1 MQKTEIVYSYYSV
14 EKLYCV
20 LVWKI
25 VLDQV
30 PLDELM
36 VLSKQLMAFSEKE
49 ASQMDIVVWFNES
62 NSVVIYP
69 DGDVVNIICFGQCE
83 NDKETLEKLKKS
95 GKELKSFNDYGKNL

>member
-36 VLSKQLMAFSEKE
+36 VLSKQLMEFSEKE
-49 ASQMDIVVWFNES
+49 ASQMNIDVWFNENGS
-62 NSVVIYP
+62 IVIYP